1 MKITPTTD
9 LGSAEKVRDAGRSVR
24 ADGEFGRVFQ
34 EELSQRA
41 STSQDV
47 TQQASDISALPT
59 MPVVPFGLDRIPAM
73 ETGKV
78 ESAIETTL
86 DGLGQVERLLHDARV
101 TPKTVDDAIRR
112 LTAQAE
118 ELRHAMETMPAGH
131 PLHQVADEV
140 SVLATVESIK
150 WKRGDYL

>member
-9 LGSAEKVRDAGRSVR
+9 LGSAEKVQDARRSVR
-24 ADGEFGRVFQ
+24 TDGEFGRVFQ
-34 EELSQRA
+34 EELSQKA

-47 TQQASDISALPT
+47 TQQASDLSALST
-59 MPVVPFGLDRIPAM
+59 MPVVPFSLGQIPAT

-78 ESAIETTL
+78 ESTIQTTL
-86 DGLGQVERLLHDARV
+86 DRLGQVEQLLHDAGV
-101 TPKTVDDAIRR
+101 TPKTVDDAVHG

-131 PLHQVADEV
+131 PLHQIAAEV
-140 SVLATVESIK
+140 SVLAAVESIK

>member
-24 ADGEFGRVFQ
+24 TVGEFGRVFQ

-47 TQQASDISALPT
+47 TQQASKISPLST
-59 MPVVPFGLDRIPAM
+59 MPVIPFSLDQIPVK
-73 ETGKV
+73 ETAKV
-78 ESAIETTL
+78 ERAVETTL
-86 DGLGQVERLLHDARV
+86 DGLGQVEQLLQDARA
-101 TPKTVDDAIRR
+101 TPKTVNDAVQR

-118 ELRHAMETMPAGH
+118 GLRRAMETMPADH
-131 PLHQVADEV
+131 PLHQIADEV

>member
-9 LGSAEKVRDAGRSVR
+9 VGSAEKVQDARRSVR
-24 ADGEFGRVFQ
+24 MDGEFGRVFQ

-47 TQQASDISALPT
+47 TQQASGISPLSA
-59 MPVVPFGLDRIPAM
+59 MPVVPFSLDQIPVK
-73 ETGKV
+73 ESGKV

-86 DGLGQVERLLHDARV
+86 DGLGQVEQLLHDARV
-101 TPKTVDDAIRR
+101 TPKSVDDAVHR

-118 ELRHAMETMPAGH
+118 ALRHAMETLPPDH

>member
-1 MKITPTTD
+1 MKVTPTTD
-9 LGSAEKVRDAGRSVR
+9 VGSAEKVQEARRPAQT
-24 ADGEFGRVFQ
+24 DGEFGRVFQ

-41 STSQDV
+41 SSSQDV
-47 TQQASDISALPT
+47 TQQASRISPLST
-59 MPVVPFGLDRIPAM
+59 MPVIPFSLDQIPVK

-78 ESAIETTL
+78 ERAIETTL
-86 DGLGQVERLLHDARV
+86 DGLGQVEHLLQNARA
-101 TPKTVDDAIRR
+101 TPKTVNDAVHR

-118 ELRHAMETMPAGH
+118 ELRHAMETMPADH
-131 PLHQVADEV
+131 PLHQIADEV